1 MAGRHDKIS
10 FRMAA
15 SNQTN
20 LGFEEKLF
28 KAADKLR
35 KNMDAA
41 EYKHVVLGLVF
52 LKYVSDAFQHRR
64 DQLEAELRSPDSG
77 FADNEDAIQ
86 RTLEDRDE
94 YEGNNI
100 FWVPQESRW
109 EFLQAKG
116 TDPLIGQ
123 AIDDALY
130 KLELENPVLKGVF
143 NKNYARPALEGRT
156 LTELIKLFSDIDFMS
171 GRHDDRETEQDVV
184 GRVYEYC
191 LKSFATAEGKRGGQF
206 YTPPVV
212 VRILAE
218 MLEPYE
224 GRVFDP
230 CCGSGGMFV
239 QSRKFI
245 REHSKAQPDLF
256 NQKGISVYGQESNE
270 TTWRLC
276 KMNLAVHGIEGD
288 VAWNPEGSFLR
299 NEHWDLRADFVM
311 ANPPFNDSDWGGQL
325 LRDDPRWKYG
335 LPPVG
340 NANYAWIQHFLY
352 HLNDSGTAGFVMANG
367 SLSSQQSGEGDIRR
381 RLVEEDL
388 VDCIVALPGQ
398 LFYSTGIPVCLW
410 FLTKN
415 KTRFPSP
422 SSPGRGA
429 RGEGRSRKGET
440 LFINASKL
448 GYLEDRTHRTMTD
461 EEITR
466 IADTYHRWRGTLE
479 GEYVDMPGFCKSV
492 AKEAIA
498 NADFVLTPG
507 RYCGSEEIEEDG
519 KDFAA
524 NFAKLSAELNDLF
537 RSSIELQEQIRT
549 NMGRIYKS

>member
-1 MAGRHDKIS
+1 
-10 FRMAA
+10 MAA
-15 SNQTN
+15 GNQTN

-64 DQLEAELRSPDSG
+64 DELENELREPSSG
-77 FADNEDAIQ
+77 LAGNEDAIQ

-156 LTELIKLFSDIDFMS
+156 LTELIKLFSDLDFMS
-171 GRHDDRETEQDVV
+171 GRHDERETEQDVV

-212 VRILAE
+212 VRLLAE

-245 REHSKAQPDLF
+245 REHSKAQPELF
-256 NQKGISVYGQESNE
+256 NKKGISVYGQESNE

-422 SSPGRGA
+422 SSSGRGA
-429 RGEGRSRKGET
+429 RGEGRSRKAET

-448 GYLEDRTHRTMTD
+448 GYLEDRTHRNLTD
-461 EEITR
+461 NEIAQ

-479 GEYVDMPGFCKSV
+479 GEYEDMPGFCKSATNEEI
-492 AKEAIA
+492 AK
-498 NADFVLTPG
+498 NNFVLTPG
-507 RYCGSEEIEEDG
+507 RYCGSEAVEDDGEE
-519 KDFAA
+519 FAVR
-524 NFAKLSAELNDLF
+524 FARLRTTLEAHFESSAELQG
-537 RSSIELQEQIRT
+537 EIRR
-549 NMGRIYKS
+549 NLDSLGLGMK